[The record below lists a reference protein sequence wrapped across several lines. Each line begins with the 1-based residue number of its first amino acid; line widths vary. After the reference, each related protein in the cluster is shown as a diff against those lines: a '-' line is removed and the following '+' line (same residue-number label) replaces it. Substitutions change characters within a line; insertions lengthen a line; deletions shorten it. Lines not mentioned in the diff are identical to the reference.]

1 MKRIIGYCIA
11 FLLLTAEV
19 CGKQVKSDLSVLYVG
34 GSPEIETM
42 IHNPE
47 PAVLEKS
54 VRKRTA
60 AFEITETVFQKCR
73 GGQCPGLS
81 PGNVGP
87 L

>member
-34 GSPEIETM
+34 GSPEIETYGC
-42 IHNPE
+42 I
-47 PAVLEKS
+47 
-54 VRKRTA
+54 RK
-60 AFEITETVFQKCR
+60 ITETVFQKCR

>member
-54 VRKRTA
+54 IRK
-60 AFEITETVFQKCR
+60 ITETVFQKCR

>member
-60 AFEITETVFQKCR
+60 ASK
-73 GGQCPGLS
+73 
-81 PGNVGP
+81 NY
-87 L
+87 